1 MIMFVLWPFLLL
13 AACSAAMR
21 SELNAVSCT
30 NFKIDLPV
38 NNVSTIVLWL
48 PPIEDQY
55 QATSYADTPT
65 FRLPSEQ
72 ENNTTTISRSYSI
85 AGKWCAP
92 FQQSREVATLQIL
105 THGIGFDQSYWD
117 FYLPDGDDSRY
128 SYVHAAAQAGYST
141 LLYNRLGNAPSEIAD
156 PYTEIQANIE
166 LAILTSLTKLVRQ
179 GQLPGLPR
187 PRRIVHVGHSYGSAL
202 VGALAATAPKL
213 SDGIILTGMTA
224 NSNYTKNLAAI
235 SAFNLANENEPDRF
249 PPSIYSNGFITWP
262 NKQANQFAFLHYPDF
277 DPAAL
282 EYAEATKQPYTLGQL
297 LTMSLLPQT
306 APDFH
311 GPVLFVAGELDKLVC
326 DGNCT
331 GFLGSDSPTVKA
343 FNGSSS
349 VDVYVHPGVGH
360 GINIAQNATGVY
372 DVMLDWIA
380 GHL

>member
-1 MIMFVLWPFLLL
+1 MSVLWPCLFL
-13 AACSAAMR
+13 ATCSAALPR
-21 SELNAVSCT
+21 GLNAVSCT
-30 NFKIDLPV
+30 NFKIDVPV
-38 NNVSTIVLWL
+38 NNVSTIVPWL

-65 FRLPSEQ
+65 FQQLMEQ
-72 ENNTTTISRSYSI
+72 EKNTTTISRSYSI

-92 FQQSREVATLQIL
+92 FQQSQEVATLQIL

-128 SYVHAAAQAGYST
+128 SYVHAAAKAGYTT
-141 LLYNRLGNAPSEIAD
+141 LLYNRLGTAPSEIAD
-156 PYTEIQANIE
+156 PYAEIQANIE
-166 LAILTSLTKLVRQ
+166 LALLTSLTKIVRQ
-179 GQLPGLPR
+179 GRLPGLPR
-187 PRRIVHVGHSYGSAL
+187 PRKIVHIGHSYGSAL
-202 VGALAATAPKL
+202 VAALGATNPKL
-213 SDGIILTGMTA
+213 SDGIILTGLTA

-282 EYAEATKQPYTLGQL
+282 EYAEATKQPYTFGQL
-297 LTMSLLPQT
+297 LTMSMLPQT
-306 APDFH
+306 APNYH
-311 GPVLFVAGELDKLVC
+311 GSVLLVAGERDKLVC
-326 DGNCT
+326 DGNCI
-331 GFLGSDSPTVKA
+331 GLLGSDSATVKA

-349 VDVYVHPGVGH
+349 IEVYVHPNVGH

-380 GHL
+380 SHL